1 MSTNRLGSVA
11 HFALGLCVA
20 LALVGVQAACERAGT
35 GPTSPSQT
43 PTPTSPPPPS
53 PPQAPAS
60 LEFSLSGVAFD
71 NVGTPL
77 ADVRVEVI
85 DGPGVGVFAL
95 TNASGQYA
103 LPGVFS
109 DTIAVRAT
117 KAGYVTQTQTFPF
130 SRPWPSGHLELH
142 FSLDTPSVNLAGDY
156 TLTIA
161 ADSTCSEF
169 PSEAQSRTYQATMA
183 PSPYLS
189 SLYVATLSGATFFPY
204 HNTINARV
212 AGDSAVFNIDPYS
225 DMVVTEALTGSA
237 ALTFW
242 GTSRAT
248 VGGPSISAPFDGT
261 LEYCPNALGSQ
272 STFPYI
278 RCAVP
283 PVDCASSNHRLT
295 ITRR

>member
-1 MSTNRLGSVA
+1 V
-11 HFALGLCVA
+11 
-20 LALVGVQAACERAGT
+20 
-35 GPTSPSQT
+35 
-43 PTPTSPPPPS
+43 
-53 PPQAPAS
+53 S

-85 DGPGVGVFAL
+85 DGPGIGAFAL

-156 TLTIA
+156 TVTIA
-161 ADSTCSEF
+161 ADPACAEF
-169 PSEAQSRTYQATMA
+169 PSEARSRTYQATVA
-183 PSPYLS
+183 PSPYLP

-212 AGDSAVFNIDPYS
+212 AGDAAVFNIDPYS

-261 LEYCPNALGSQ
+261 LEYCPNAPGSQ
-272 STFPYI
+272 GTFPYI

-283 PVDCASSNHRLT
+283 PVDCVSSNHRLT
-295 ITRR
+295 IMRR

>member
-1 MSTNRLGSVA
+1 
-11 HFALGLCVA
+11 
-20 LALVGVQAACERAGT
+20 
-35 GPTSPSQT
+35 
-43 PTPTSPPPPS
+43 
-53 PPQAPAS
+53 
-60 LEFSLSGVAFD
+60 LSGVAFD

-85 DGPGVGVFAL
+85 DGPGVGAFAL

-156 TLTIA
+156 TVTIA
-161 ADSTCSEF
+161 ADPACAEF
-169 PSEAQSRTYQATMA
+169 PSEARSRSYQATVT
-183 PSPYLS
+183 PSPYLP

-212 AGDSAVFNIDPYS
+212 AGDAAVFNIDPYS

-248 VGGPSISAPFDGT
+248 VGGPGISAPFDGT
-261 LEYCPNALGSQ
+261 LEYCPNTPGPQ
-272 STFPYI
+272 GTFPYI

-283 PVDCASSNHRLT
+283 PVDCVSSNHRLT
-295 ITRR
+295 IMRR